1 MSDENKS
8 LNKKD
13 QKRLDDKRGEGTG
26 KDYVPFIKVGEF
38 SSSGESVR
46 VKSTTVGRAHH
57 FFSGIELAAF
67 LVFDWCNDVID
78 IREQFPIPLSD
89 SLIICRQLGIRHPQE
104 KGELKIVTTD
114 LLVDFS
120 DGSQLAIPVKPA
132 KELDKKRIIE
142 KLQIEKVFWES
153 VNVPCNIFTD
163 QEVSNDLKMNLKWIR
178 PLIDID
184 IKVDYPFSK
193 QDVIDLAIRL
203 VKQPKAFV
211 ARYCAKLDDEYYLE
225 AGTHIEV
232 FRYGIAN
239 QYLKASLE
247 DSFTDWKCE
256 DVELL
261 VSDSTGLGVSNAS

>member
-1 MSDENKS
+1 MSDANKP

-13 QKRLDDKRGEGTG
+13 QKRLDEKRGEGTG

-46 VKSTTVGRAHH
+46 VKSATVGRVHH
-57 FFSGIELAAF
+57 FFSGNELAAF
-67 LVFDWCNDVID
+67 LVFDWCEEVID
-78 IREQFPIPLSD
+78 IREQFPIPLAD

-114 LLVDFS
+114 LLIDFA
-120 DGSQLAIPVKPA
+120 DGSQIAIPVKPA
-132 KELDKKRIIE
+132 LKLDDKRIVE
-142 KLQIEKVFWES
+142 KLQIEKAYWET
-153 VNVPCNIFTD
+153 VKVPCPIFTD
-163 QEVSNDLKMNLKWIR
+163 QEVSDELKMNLKWIK

-184 IKVDYPFSK
+184 TEVKYPFSK
-193 QDVIDLAIRL
+193 QDVIDLAARL
-203 VKQPKAFV
+203 AKQPKAYV
-211 ARYCAKLDDEYYLE
+211 ARHCAKLDDQYQLE
-225 AGTHIEV
+225 EGTHIGI

-247 DSFTDWKCE
+247 TQFTEWKCE

-261 VSDSTGLGVSNAS
+261 ISGNRDLEVGNAS

>member
-1 MSDENKS
+1 MSDAVKP

-13 QKRLDDKRGEGTG
+13 QKRLDEKRGEGAG

-46 VKSTTVGRAHH
+46 VKSSTVGRIHH
-57 FFSGIELAAF
+57 FFSGNELAAF
-67 LVFDWCNDVID
+67 LVFDWCNEVVD
-78 IREQFPIPLSD
+78 IREQFPIPLID

-104 KGELKIVTTD
+104 KGELKVVTTD
-114 LLVDFS
+114 LLINFA
-120 DGSQLAIPVKPA
+120 DGFQLAIPVKPA
-132 KELDKKRIIE
+132 LKLDDKRILE
-142 KLQIEKVFWES
+142 KLQIEKAYWES
-153 VNVPCNIFTD
+153 LQVPCPIFTD
-163 QEVSNDLKMNLKWIR
+163 QEVSNELKMNLKWLK

-184 IKVDYPFSK
+184 IEAEYPFSK

-203 VKQPKAFV
+203 AKQPKAYV
-211 ARYCAKLDDEYYLE
+211 ARHCAKLDDQYQLE
-225 AGTHIEV
+225 EGTHIGV

-247 DSFTDWKCE
+247 IPFTQWKCE

-261 VSDSTGLGVSNAS
+261 TSDSTDLEVGNAS